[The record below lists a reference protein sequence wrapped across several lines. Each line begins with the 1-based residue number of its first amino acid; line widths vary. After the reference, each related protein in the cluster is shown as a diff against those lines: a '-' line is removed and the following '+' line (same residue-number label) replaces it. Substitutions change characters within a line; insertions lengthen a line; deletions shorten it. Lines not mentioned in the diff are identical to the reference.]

1 MFGQTINKLVS
12 DKRSQIEQKEMTS
25 NDIITW
31 FNNADPAEA
40 LSVLAELDYN
50 NMYPEM
56 FACEPRSALDFWTA
70 VKKSE
75 CLLIFSFIEC
85 TRAQM
90 NARMNARMNSPS
102 FIRADHIGDHL
113 VSHGSTP
120 KINSYFPFT
129 RPCSLE

>member
-50 NMYPEM
+50 NMSPEM

-70 VKKSE
+70 VKKSK
-75 CLLIFSFIEC
+75 CLLIF
-85 TRAQM
+85 
-90 NARMNARMNSPS
+90 
-102 FIRADHIGDHL
+102 
-113 VSHGSTP
+113 
-120 KINSYFPFT
+120 PFAH
-129 RPCSLE
+129 RLGHSDRH